1 MIFLL
6 DQTPAMASFG
16 VLFAKT
22 IVATVVVIALA
33 LLTIKFLVPKLRNL
47 RRNKNSR
54 IQILDYQALEP
65 RKGIYI
71 VDIAGKKIAIGVAEN
86 MIAKICDVTES
97 EK

>member
-1 MIFLL
+1 MVFLL

-71 VDIAGKKIAIGVAEN
+71 VDIAGKKTAIGVSEN
-86 MIAKICDVTES
+86 TIAKICDVE
-97 EK
+97 E

>member
-1 MIFLL
+1 
-6 DQTPAMASFG
+6 MASFG
-16 VLFAKT
+16 VLFVKT

-71 VDIAGKKIAIGVAEN
+71 VDIAGKKTAIGVSEN
-86 MIAKICDVTES
+86 TIAKICDVE
-97 EK
+97 E